1 MKRIKKTFFL
11 TLFVTLI
18 SVTLIPNTGLSD
30 NLFNGFNVSKSLI
43 PQEEIIKGGPPRDGI
58 PAILYPKFEEGE
70 KVRWLRENDI
80 ITGIDFNGTQKA
92 YPFKILVWHEAV
104 NDEIDEIPI
113 LVSYCPLCGSTIVF
127 RRDFWKKTLTFGI
140 SGLLYQSNVLFYD
153 HQTESLWSQLEMKA
167 VTGEMI
173 GARHQ
178 IAALEHNV
186 ALVYMRLGRSEE
198 AKASLARAL
207 SLAEELRDIDRRTA
221 VLIDLVEHL
230 RVTGEMASV
239 MERLNEVLEAAEQSR
254 QPAMRGRAYLRAAA
268 IYHSLGEPQ
277 LAESFFKEALR
288 IFEQNGFMQERAEA
302 HFQYGQYLYEQGR
315 YVDSAEQYRQAYLLR
330 VGPSSRQAVLWAPPP
345 AGSTII
351 SM

>member
-113 LVSYCPLCGSTIVF
+113 LVSYCPLCSSTIVF

-173 GARHQ
+173 GTELIVFPSV
-178 IAALEHNV
+178 IATWKEWKTRYPKT
-186 ALVYMRLGRSEE
+186 LVLSKDTGFIRNYSRDPYSGYGQSPSIPFPVKYQSNRFHPKEKVLVIVSGSK
-198 AKASLARAL
+198 AKAYPLSDLDKLKSPIEDKVGGNDVIITFSKERDFVEARD
-207 SLAEELRDIDRRTA
+207 RDGK
-221 VLIDLVEHL
+221 HL
-230 RVTGEMASV
+230 EYFISYWFAWFTFRPDT
-239 MERLNEVLEAAEQSR
+239 EVFR
-254 QPAMRGRAYLRAAA
+254 
-268 IYHSLGEPQ
+268 
-277 LAESFFKEALR
+277 K
-288 IFEQNGFMQERAEA
+288 
-302 HFQYGQYLYEQGR
+302 
-315 YVDSAEQYRQAYLLR
+315 
-330 VGPSSRQAVLWAPPP
+330 
-345 AGSTII
+345 
-351 SM
+351 